1 MNKEKVETRLASDKL
16 LATALELLENGEL
29 SSREKIMLAL
39 QLDARD
45 DLLECKKSI
54 SKINDHP
61 FHKLTI
67 KGVGSVV
74 TLLLSLIA
82 LSSWVFSLL

>member
-1 MNKEKVETRLASDKL
+1 MSEAIKTRLASDKL
-16 LATALELLENGEL
+16 LTTALEMLENGKL
-29 SSREKIMLAL
+29 SPREKIMLAL

-54 SKINDHP
+54 GKINDHP

-74 TLLLSLIA
+74 TLLLGLSA
-82 LSSWVFSLL
+82 LCTWVISLL